1 MPGRLSMGGLQQQQQ
16 HRGGGLDGV
25 GDLVG
30 AGGPDSMA
38 FPSSSQGSLGSQLGG
53 DNLQQ
58 HQQQMDAAQDS
69 QNQQQQQHQQQQ
81 QMSMPYNQ
89 QHMLPQTQQQP
100 QPPVKMEN
108 GGVLGGVKLE
118 QQQMG
123 QPDQNGPAQMLRS
136 SSGGVKLEPQL
147 QLRGLG
153 AVKMEH
159 QSSDPSVFLQ
169 QQQQQ
174 QQQHMLQLSKQNP
187 QVAAAQ
193 LSLLQQQ
200 QRFLHLQQQQQQ
212 QQQQQILKNL
222 PLQRNQLQQQQQQQ
236 QQQHQQLLRQQSLN
250 MRTGKT
256 PAYEPG
262 TCAKRL
268 THYMYHQQNRPQ
280 VNPQRLFQTD
290 GDVIATSMDTYNSK
304 YCYRTIT
311 LNTGETLSMNILP
324 LVPRRGGVFLC
335 TEMVAK
341 LLEFSLRFWIPL

>member
-1 MPGRLSMGGLQQQQQ
+1 MGGLQQQQQ

-147 QLRGLG
+147 QALRGLG

-324 LVPRRGGVFLC
+324 LVPRRGGVFLS